1 MRLVGGPQPV
11 HTHRCMGMCGEAHWD
26 VATGLVCHLLKRGG
40 RHPQVHEGRD
50 GLAELLW
57 IDHCGELLDDPFL
70 DQGVDPGAGMRS
82 GDAQLAGDIGI
93 GHAAIF
99 DQQVQQFSI
108 GRVH

>member
-1 MRLVGGPQPV
+1 MIGQVQVFSHRLQKFWAIQRFGSQPEGSIANGITNVSGFLEGG
-11 HTHRCMGMCGEAHWD
+11 D
-26 VATGLVCHLLKRGG
+26 S
-40 RHPQVHEGRD
+40 
-50 GLAELLW
+50 LAELLW